1 MVCAQTSLTAFLNRF
16 SISFPH
22 CRAIKEV
29 WVASATEGRWQLTK
43 KRLQDMIRNG
53 INAWPAIM
61 YETFGSEG
69 IGKINQK
76 LKEYEI
82 RPKELE
88 IEYLEPYPF
97 VLENLKKHSISLHT

>member
-1 MVCAQTSLTAFLNRF
+1 MKGLHNL
-16 SISFPH
+16 I
-22 CRAIKEV
+22 
-29 WVASATEGRWQLTK
+29 G
-43 KRLQDMIRNG
+43 NG

-69 IGKINQK
+69 IGKINQQ

-82 RPKELE
+82 RPEELE

-97 VLENLKKHSISLHT
+97 VLENIKKRSVSLHR